1 MSAINHELISPIT
14 TSCQG
19 LVDGCRRSTPGPA
32 PYFFPPCCCVP
43 LPRFIE
49 PCLPSPAERP
59 PTGPDWVHEIKHDGY
74 RLMARRDPIGI
85 RLLTR
90 NGYDWSPRYPLIVEA
105 VNRLK
110 VRSCLIDGE
119 AVACD
124 ANGLA
129 VFEHL
134 RRKPTGRHVL
144 LYAFDLLEL
153 DGEDLRRASFET
165 RKATLASLLR
175 GCLPGL
181 RLNEH
186 LAYPGDVVFQHACKM
201 GLEGIVSKRL
211 GSRYR
216 SGRTQRLAQVQE
228 PGGAGGEAGGR
239 GGLGQARVAVTQNK
253 ETRPNDP
260 GLSSMDARALEFAGG
275 RPGVNAAGGWR
286 FQALRP
292 RMSGAG
298 GDADGRVKS
307 PDTVRPAA
315 DH

>member
-1 MSAINHELISPIT
+1 MLLRLRPS
-14 TSCQG
+14 G
-19 LVDGCRRSTPGPA
+19 
-32 PYFFPPCCCVP
+32 
-43 LPRFIE
+43 FIE

-59 PTGPDWVHEIKHDGY
+59 PSGSDWVHEIKHDGY
-74 RLMARRDPIGI
+74 RLMARLDPIGI

-90 NGYDWSPRYPLIVEA
+90 NGHDWSPRYPLIGEA

-153 DGEDLRRASFET
+153 DGEDLRREPFAT

-181 RLNEH
+181 RLNQH

-201 GLEGIVSKRL
+201 GLEGIVATSGLRLTCLPRARTISPMAQSLVGLCADATTGGDQELSRRDTRSAKSARSSKSSTRESARPNGLPVLLL
-211 GSRYR
+211 GRR
-216 SGRTQRLAQVQE
+216 EKSGVEQR
-228 PGGAGGEAGGR
+228 
-239 GGLGQARVAVTQNK
+239 
-253 ETRPNDP
+253 TRPSDFIDVDQHGN
-260 GLSSMDARALEFAGG
+260 
-275 RPGVNAAGGWR
+275 
-286 FQALRP
+286 
-292 RMSGAG
+292 
-298 GDADGRVKS
+298 
-307 PDTVRPAA
+307 
-315 DH
+315 